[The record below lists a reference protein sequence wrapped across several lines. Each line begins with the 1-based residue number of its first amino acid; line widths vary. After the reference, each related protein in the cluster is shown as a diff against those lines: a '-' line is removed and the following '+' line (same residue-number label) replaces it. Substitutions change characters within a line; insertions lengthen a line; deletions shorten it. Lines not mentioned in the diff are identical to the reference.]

1 MLDPYSYIREG
12 EDMICSSGKATGRCL
27 STPGLSIGRSIT
39 KTERLRLD
47 NKDFDGDALNLCLSL
62 DKHVSDGWYPIAPMF
77 NVFELDKPY
86 KVSGNVG
93 IPKPVIASTS
103 AWLLEE

>member
-1 MLDPYSYIREG
+1 M
-12 EDMICSSGKATGRCL
+12 
-27 STPGLSIGRSIT
+27 
-39 KTERLRLD
+39 
-47 NKDFDGDALNLCLSL
+47 DALNLCLAL
-62 DKHVSDGWYPIAPMF
+62 DSEIADGLYPLSPMF

-86 KVSGNVG
+86 KVSSNVG

>member
-1 MLDPYSYIREG
+1 MDQCG
-12 EDMICSSGKATGRCL
+12 V
-27 STPGLSIGRSIT
+27 
-39 KTERLRLD
+39 
-47 NKDFDGDALNLCLSL
+47 DALNLCLSL